1 MKLIEIFENSVP
13 IFIGILIYLIVFHP
27 VVIYSDEKQNP
38 DPKVTE
44 DNQVYRIEKPGT
56 ITFTV
61 GIKIK
66 GKVEKPQVMIFLPK
80 EKPVYKEHML
90 NRSFEKELSEPL
102 DFSPVTE

>member
-44 DNQVYRIEKPGT
+44 DNQVYRIEKP
-56 ITFTV
+56 
-61 GIKIK
+61 
-66 GKVEKPQVMIFLPK
+66 QVMIFLPK